1 MGERLDSLSSK
12 MLEFGLLAA
21 SSPLIIANC
30 LLVSTFSD
38 YYNNTSK
45 SLSGFGDEPAASS

>member
-1 MGERLDSLSSK
+1 